1 MKSSPDL
8 FYTKVCEGKKK
19 DMEILQELEQENVWQ
34 QYLENVLH
42 ENPVE
47 WKKLQEY
54 IAQKKYVPIVN
65 NMKQVGK
72 SGEEFTFIPRKVLLS
87 KKGTDRKRV
96 VYVYPYD
103 VQVVLKV
110 IAWKLHKYD
119 NCFANNLFSFRKF
132 VNAQTAVRYLR
143 EKQKEGDWYTYKLDI
158 HNYFNSVSVDKIL
171 PMVKEVLVEEPI
183 LYNVICAILKN
194 PYVEYNKQVIREE
207 KGIMAGMPLS
217 AFLANLYLTKID
229 VWFQENDI
237 LYARYSDD
245 IIIFAQEEKKIEQY
259 SERLTEMIHE
269 AGLVLNEKKTRKTN
283 PKEAWT
289 FLGFQ
294 CSGNCIDVSDE
305 ALDKIK
311 KKLKRKA
318 RALYRWKCKKK
329 TTDEQAVRGYI
340 RRVNKKFY
348 EDNGEN
354 ELTWS
359 RWYFPVINTERS
371 LRIIDHYVQECIRY
385 VVTGQ
390 YNKKNYHFKYEK
402 MKQCGYRSLVNE
414 FYKMKGVKQLSETV
428 NEK

>member
-1 MKSSPDL
+1 M
-8 FYTKVCEGKKK
+8 F
-19 DMEILQELEQENVWQ
+19 
-34 QYLENVLH
+34 
-42 ENPVE
+42 
-47 WKKLQEY
+47 
-54 IAQKKYVPIVN
+54 
-65 NMKQVGK
+65 
-72 SGEEFTFIPRKVLLS
+72 
-87 KKGTDRKRV
+87 
-96 VYVYPYD
+96 
-103 VQVVLKV
+103 
-110 IAWKLHKYD
+110 HKYD

-171 PMVKEVLVEEPI
+171 LMVKEVLVEEPI

-194 PYVEYNKQVIREE
+194 HYVEYNKQVIQEE

-294 CSGNCIDVSDE
+294 CNGNCIDVSDE

-318 RALYRWKCKKK
+318 RAL
-329 TTDEQAVRGYI
+329 
-340 RRVNKKFY
+340 
-348 EDNGEN
+348 
-354 ELTWS
+354 
-359 RWYFPVINTERS
+359 
-371 LRIIDHYVQECIRY
+371 
-385 VVTGQ
+385 
-390 YNKKNYHFKYEK
+390 
-402 MKQCGYRSLVNE
+402 
-414 FYKMKGVKQLSETV
+414 
-428 NEK
+428 